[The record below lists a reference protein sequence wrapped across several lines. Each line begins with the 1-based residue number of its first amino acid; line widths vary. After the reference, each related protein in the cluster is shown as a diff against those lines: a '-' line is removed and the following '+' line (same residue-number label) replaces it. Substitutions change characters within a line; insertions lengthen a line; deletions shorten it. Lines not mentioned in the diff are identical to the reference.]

1 MFFTWVFILEAL
13 IKLACLGVAGY
24 FYDGYNCFDFI
35 LVLFSCLDVMAEI
48 ALGAAGKS
56 GNELFNGGFFN
67 MLRVV
72 RMCRL
77 LRVLRL
83 ISISK
88 IHRKKSMA
96 ASQLD
101 FTRLMGIMAS
111 ASIWVANVLGLLFL
125 VVYMGAIVSM
135 QFFGGR
141 GLRLERFL
149 GTVVQK
155 RSTELRHLRHVLHH
169 EFYRCYGRWVE
180 RGHVFHNARVW
191 WDFSGVLRTYL
202 GHSEVCHPLDAH
214 RDHF

>member
-1 MFFTWVFILEAL
+1 
-13 IKLACLGVAGY
+13 
-24 FYDGYNCFDFI
+24 
-35 LVLFSCLDVMAEI
+35 
-48 ALGAAGKS
+48 
-56 GNELFNGGFFN
+56 

-111 ASIWVANVLGLLFL
+111 ASIWVANVLELLFL

-141 GLRLERFL
+141 GL
-149 GTVVQK
+149 
-155 RSTELRHLRHVLHH
+155 
-169 EFYRCYGRWVE
+169 CVE
-180 RGHVFHNARVW
+180 
-191 WDFSGVLRTYL
+191 
-202 GHSEVCHPLDAH
+202 
-214 RDHF
+214 

>member
-1 MFFTWVFILEAL
+1 M
-13 IKLACLGVAGY
+13 LGVAGY
-24 FYDGYNCFDFI
+24 FYDGYNCFDFV

-48 ALGAAGKS
+48 ALGTAGKS
-56 GNELFNGGFFN
+56 GNVMFSGGFFN

-111 ASIWVANVLGLLFL
+111 ASIWVANVLDWRYT

-135 QFFGGR
+135 QFFG
-141 GLRLERFL
+141 
-149 GTVVQK
+149 
-155 RSTELRHLRHVLHH
+155 
-169 EFYRCYGRWVE
+169 
-180 RGHVFHNARVW
+180 
-191 WDFSGVLRTYL
+191 
-202 GHSEVCHPLDAH
+202 EVSL
-214 RDHF
+214 

>member
-1 MFFTWVFILEAL
+1 MFIYGCILGNLFTMAIYPLHSESNSGGKFYQPKRVYSAIYVLNMFFTWVFILEAL

-135 QFFGGR
+135 QFFGG
-141 GLRLERFL
+141 G
-149 GTVVQK
+149 
-155 RSTELRHLRHVLHH
+155 ST
-169 EFYRCYGRWVE
+169 
-180 RGHVFHNARVW
+180 
-191 WDFSGVLRTYL
+191 
-202 GHSEVCHPLDAH
+202 P
-214 RDHF
+214 